1 MRRRDFIKVTIAM
14 NAALAALSCG
24 IKSDKKIK
32 VVMLG
37 FDGAN
42 WPTIDPLIKKG
53 KLPFLK
59 KFKEESAW
67 AYFKTF
73 APAKSNVVWTS
84 IATGKTMMKH
94 GILDFAYLRR
104 SGMKVPYSK
113 SERKEPTLWQILDT
127 YNKRSVAI
135 NWWVSHPPDEIK
147 GIVLSDHFRRIAT
160 CRPEKMMDFAEAVHP
175 RYYFDK
181 LKKFVQENNDYQ
193 KVLKRT
199 GLPDFINEF
208 QQMYPEINYDE
219 IPVLNHYS
227 RFAMHDG
234 IVETV
239 SDYLFNNVN
248 FDFFATYLR
257 FPDIVQHFVTH
268 LMDKEFKHGLK
279 EAFRTN
285 TITQSILDEAVERIS
300 NILEPVY
307 QYMERIIEK
316 YVNNKKHKNTYFFIM
331 SDHGFSLYPGGFNHY
346 NLPAGYP
353 VPDGFLLIHGP
364 EVKKGMIKK
373 ASVFDLAP
381 TILNLYDLPVG
392 KNMDGRV
399 LKEIFTFNRKI
410 KYKPYTLKKDRKM
423 KRDKSY
429 DKESLEELKSIGYI

>member
-1 MRRRDFIKVTIAM
+1 MKRRDFIKVTIAM

-73 APAKSNVVWTS
+73 KPAKSNVVWTS
-84 IATGKTMMKH
+84 IATGKTMLKH

-104 SGMKVPYSK
+104 SGIKVPYSK

-135 NWWVSHPPDEIK
+135 NWWVSHPPDEIN
-147 GIVLSDHFRRIAT
+147 GVVLSDHFRRIAT
-160 CRPEKMMDFAEAVHP
+160 SRPERVMDFADAVHP
-175 RYYFDK
+175 RDYFDK
-181 LKKFVQENNDYQ
+181 LKGFVQENNDYQ
-193 KVLKRT
+193 TVLKRT

-208 QQMYPEINYDE
+208 QQMYPERDYRK

-227 RFAMHDG
+227 RFARHDG
-234 IVETV
+234 MVETI
-239 SDYLFNNVN
+239 SDYLFNHVN

-268 LMDKEFKHGLK
+268 LMDKEFKLGLK
-279 EAFRTN
+279 EAFSTN
-285 TITQSILDEAVERIS
+285 TITQSVLDEAVERIS

-307 QYMERIIEK
+307 QYMERMIEK
-316 YVNNKKHKNTYFFIM
+316 YVNNKKHENTYFFIM

-346 NLPAGYP
+346 NLPAGYDA
-353 VPDGFLLIHGP
+353 PDGFLLIHGP
-364 EVKKGMIKK
+364 EVKKGIIKN
-373 ASVFDLAP
+373 ASVFDLVP
-381 TILNLYDLPVG
+381 TILSLYDLPVG

-410 KYKPYTLKKDRKM
+410 KYKLYKLKKDGRM